1 MVNQNWH
8 VAPVMLLCQAT
19 TSYSKIFRPENCR
32 NPTTLLHWHES
43 HFNSESRKWN
53 NFSLSKIL
61 TLELQHKH
69 PWTTLI
75 EHSLFF
81 SVRESENE
89 KCKSQKTV
97 VSDGTPFENW
107 SYYRLRMTKW
117 VNILIKW
124 QDLIKTWESVLRVS
138 HTERQCVRRASCA
151 HQTLIT
157 RHTGWLHLYLP
168 QKSHMTLIP
177 GLGFIIFLLL
187 GRSPTFAFQHR
198 QRFRQ
203 ASMLTMSTQVL
214 THFAENGL
222 SHHGRDESGDA
233 NRQERMVGLKF
244 CSICICL
251 HCGAFERESW
261 IDEPT

>member
-8 VAPVMLLCQAT
+8 VAPVMPLCQAT
-19 TSYSKIFRPENCR
+19 ASYSKIFRPENCR

-53 NFSLSKIL
+53 NFCCLNKIL

-81 SVRESENE
+81 FVGESENE
-89 KCKSQKTV
+89 KCKSQKTAV
-97 VSDGTPFENW
+97 LDGTPFENW

-138 HTERQCVRRASCA
+138 HTERQRVGRASCA

-157 RHTGWLHLYLP
+157 RHLTDY
-168 QKSHMTLIP
+168 
-177 GLGFIIFLLL
+177 
-187 GRSPTFAFQHR
+187 TFVILRNHIWHW
-198 QRFRQ
+198 
-203 ASMLTMSTQVL
+203 SQVL
-214 THFAENGL
+214 VSSFSSCSEDHPLLPPSIA
-222 SHHGRDESGDA
+222 SVSGR
-233 NRQERMVGLKF
+233 L
-244 CSICICL
+244 
-251 HCGAFERESW
+251 
-261 IDEPT
+261 PY